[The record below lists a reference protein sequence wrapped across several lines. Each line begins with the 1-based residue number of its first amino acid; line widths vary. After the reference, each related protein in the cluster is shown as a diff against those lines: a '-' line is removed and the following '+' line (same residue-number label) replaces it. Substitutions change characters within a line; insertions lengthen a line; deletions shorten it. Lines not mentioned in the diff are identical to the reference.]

1 MERKLT
7 WKHTL
12 LAVLLTLTTLGIGG
26 AAVAAVAAPIGPG
39 VQVKVKGTLNQ
50 ALSNL
55 KETVADNGMMVM
67 GELHQGKVLAMTGLH
82 TQSET
87 VFVGNPTVGKKLFS
101 AEPGAGLVVPVRVN
115 LYVDSQGDTVL
126 SYIPPSRELDAF
138 GNAKVSGVAKML
150 DKKLHMLASML
161 AK

>member
-12 LAVLLTLTTLGIGG
+12 LAILLTLTTLGIGG
-26 AAVAAVAAPIGPG
+26 AALAAPVGPG

-55 KETVADNGMMVM
+55 KKTVADNGMMVM

-115 LYVDSQGDTVL
+115 LYVDPQGDTIL

-150 DKKLHMLASML
+150 DKKLHMLANML